1 MNRSF
6 SSKDSPKRESDQN
19 ASLSQ
24 LAQEINFEKLL
35 SREPNKLD
43 NELIQNFIKG
53 KRVCI
58 SGGGGSIGSEL
69 VRQIASM
76 GGNLLLIERN
86 ENGLANI
93 ENEIINDYPN
103 TSLLGL
109 VADITNKQEI
119 KSIFSS
125 YKPEIVFHA
134 AAHKHV
140 NLMERSPWQAIYN
153 NVIGTQIFAE
163 VSQEVGV
170 NNFILIST
178 DKAVNPSSVM
188 GATKKLAEILVLNM
202 NKLSDTNFDI
212 VRFGNVIGSNGSV
225 ALIFQ
230 NQIKQ
235 GGPLTLTD
243 AKMERYFMTIS
254 EAAGLTL
261 QASSIGNGGEIFVLD
276 MGEPILIKTLA
287 ENMIKQCLLEPY
299 KDIDIT
305 IVGAKPG
312 EKLSEI
318 LNGSDE
324 TLEKTAYDK
333 IQRIVT
339 KKIHGTNLDQLQ
351 QFLGAVSYEDN
362 DNIKTILGDLLPEY
376 DNS

>member
-6 SSKDSPKRESDQN
+6 SSKDSPKRASQN
-19 ASLSQ
+19 EVSLNQ
-24 LAQEINFEKLL
+24 LVQEIDFEKLL

-43 NELIQNFIKG
+43 NKLIKNFIEG

-76 GGNLLLIERN
+76 GGELLLIERN

-109 VADITNKQEI
+109 VADITNRQEI
-119 KSIFSS
+119 KSILSS

-140 NLMERSPWQAIYN
+140 NLMERSPWQAIFN
-153 NVIGTQIFAE
+153 NVIGTQILAE
-163 VSQEVGV
+163 VSQEIEV

-202 NKLSDTNFDI
+202 NKISATNFNI

-230 NQIKQ
+230 NQIKK

-254 EAAGLTL
+254 EAAALTL
-261 QASSIGNGGEIFVLD
+261 QATSIGSGGEIFVLD

-312 EKLSEI
+312 EKLSET
-318 LNGSDE
+318 LNGRDE
-324 TLEKTAYDK
+324 ILEKTAYDK
-333 IQRIVT
+333 IHRIVT

-351 QFLGAVSYEDN
+351 RFLGAVSYEDN
-362 DNIKTILGDLLPEY
+362 DNIKSILGDLLPEY

>member
-6 SSKDSPKRESDQN
+6 SSKDSPKRASDQN

-119 KSIFSS
+119 KSIFSN

-163 VSQEVGV
+163 VSQEIGV

>member
-1 MNRSF
+1 MNRSI
-6 SSKDSPKRESDQN
+6 SSEDPAKRTSQN
-19 ASLSQ
+19 DVSLNQ
-24 LAQEINFEKLL
+24 RIQEIDFEKLL
-35 SREPNKLD
+35 NREPNKLD
-43 NELIQNFIKG
+43 HELIKNFIQG
-53 KRVCI
+53 KKVCI

-76 GGNLLLIERN
+76 GGELLLIERN
-86 ENGLANI
+86 ENGLVAI
-93 ENEIINDYPN
+93 ENEILNDYPN

-109 VADITNKQEI
+109 VADITNKQEVG
-119 KSIFSS
+119 SIFSS

-140 NLMERSPWQAIYN
+140 NLMERSPWQAVYN
-153 NVIGTQIFAE
+153 NVVGTQIFADASHE
-163 VSQEVGV
+163 IGV

-188 GATKKLAEILVLNM
+188 GATKRLAEILVLNM
-202 NKLSDTNFDI
+202 NEVSTTNFDI

-230 NQIKQ
+230 KQIGK

-243 AKMERYFMTIS
+243 PKMERYFMTIS
-254 EAAGLTL
+254 EAAGLTV
-261 QASSIGNGGEIFVLD
+261 QASSIGNGGAIFVLD

-312 EKLSEI
+312 EKLSET
-318 LNGSDE
+318 LNGSNE
-324 TLEKTAYDK
+324 ILEKTGYDK

-339 KKIHGTNLDQLQ
+339 KKIHGTNLNKLRR
-351 QFLGAVSYEDN
+351 FLDDVSYEDN
-362 DNIKTILGDLLPEY
+362 ENIKSILGDLLPQY
-376 DNS
+376 KNS

>member
-1 MNRSF
+1 M
-6 SSKDSPKRESDQN
+6 
-19 ASLSQ
+19 
-24 LAQEINFEKLL
+24 
-35 SREPNKLD
+35 
-43 NELIQNFIKG
+43 
-53 KRVCI
+53 
-58 SGGGGSIGSEL
+58 
-69 VRQIASM
+69 
-76 GGNLLLIERN
+76 
-86 ENGLANI
+86 
-93 ENEIINDYPN
+93 
-103 TSLLGL
+103 
-109 VADITNKQEI
+109 
-119 KSIFSS
+119 
-125 YKPEIVFHA
+125 
-134 AAHKHV
+134 
-140 NLMERSPWQAIYN
+140 
-153 NVIGTQIFAE
+153 
-163 VSQEVGV
+163 
-170 NNFILIST
+170 
-178 DKAVNPSSVM
+178 
-188 GATKKLAEILVLNM
+188 
-202 NKLSDTNFDI
+202 
-212 VRFGNVIGSNGSV
+212 
-225 ALIFQ
+225 
-230 NQIKQ
+230 
-235 GGPLTLTD
+235 TL
-243 AKMERYFMTIS
+243 S